1 MKRFRVFKWALKSI
15 ARNPTRTF
23 LTTLGIIIGIA
34 AVIAV
39 IEIGSGA
46 QVSLENNFSE
56 MGVNTIR
63 VWPGPVT
70 RSGINS
76 GSGSWATLTMADTRA
91 IIKECPKVT
100 AISPQ
105 ISVRGQIIYGNKN
118 WRPFSISGGNEDF
131 LEISSWKVEDGI
143 PISASHVA
151 RAAKVCLVGQT
162 IVRELYDGVNPVG
175 KDLRIQNVVFKV
187 IGVLKSR
194 GANMMGM
201 DMDDCVILP
210 WTTMKSRLK
219 GAGQTSLSAVGT
231 TTDTSTT
238 SSTSAS
244 DVYTSG
250 VSLYPKAYNTIP
262 PVRFSNIDSMIM
274 SVAHPDDIAETMEKV
289 REVLRETHRLG
300 DADDDFR
307 IRSLA
312 EFADMLKK
320 QTEGVANLLMCVA
333 FISLLVGGIGIMN
346 IMLVSVTERTREI
359 GLRMA
364 VGARARDI
372 LQQFLVES
380 IVICILG
387 GIIGIAVG
395 HGLSVFMA
403 AKMGWYTAISY
414 FAICLS
420 VGVSALVGV
429 VFGYYPAWKAARLDP
444 IEALRYE

>member
-320 QTEGVANLLMCVA
+320 QTESVANLLMCVA
-333 FISLLVGGIGIMN
+333 FISLLVG
-346 IMLVSVTERTREI
+346 
-359 GLRMA
+359 
-364 VGARARDI
+364 
-372 LQQFLVES
+372 
-380 IVICILG
+380 
-387 GIIGIAVG
+387 
-395 HGLSVFMA
+395 
-403 AKMGWYTAISY
+403 
-414 FAICLS
+414 
-420 VGVSALVGV
+420 
-429 VFGYYPAWKAARLDP
+429 
-444 IEALRYE
+444 